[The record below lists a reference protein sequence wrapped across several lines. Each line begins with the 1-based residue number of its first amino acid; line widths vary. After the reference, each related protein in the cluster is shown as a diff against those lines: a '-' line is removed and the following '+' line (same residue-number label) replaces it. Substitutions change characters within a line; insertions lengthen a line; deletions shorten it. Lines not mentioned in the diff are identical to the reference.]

1 MARFNFVPHNQDK
14 EDQRDEERLERKL
27 ARREGGE
34 APEAWLARFEGLDP
48 EAPEFASV
56 ESLLEDLIDNNEAE
70 FTHNQMACVNY
81 RTGETTAT
89 IKREL
94 EAWGLTLKLRVR
106 ERNVRTFSTNSHDRF
121 SSDPFYG

>member
-1 MARFNFVPHNQDK
+1 MPRYKFEPHNQDK
-14 EDQRDEERLERKL
+14 EDQKEEERLERKL
-27 ARREGGE
+27 ARKECSE

-48 EAPEFASV
+48 EAPEYASV
-56 ESLLEDLIDNNEAE
+56 EALAEDLLDNDEME

-81 RTGETTAT
+81 RTGIVTAF

-94 EAWGLTLKLRVR
+94 EALGFTLKLRVR
-106 ERNVRTFSTNSHDRF
+106 ERTMRTYSTNPHDRF